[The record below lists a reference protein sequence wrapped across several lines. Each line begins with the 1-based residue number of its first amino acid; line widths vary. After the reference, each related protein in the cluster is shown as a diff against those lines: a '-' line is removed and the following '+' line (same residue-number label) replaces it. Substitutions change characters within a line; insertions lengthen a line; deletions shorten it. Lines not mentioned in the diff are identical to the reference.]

1 VGKAKNIG
9 IGIGAGIAGVF
20 VVFVIGFLGFLE
32 SEYDDARLAE
42 LRASYFDRNNML
54 VVAILLTDKDAE
66 YTKAS
71 GNLDLYIKKDSIL
84 VYTANYDFVKDDF
97 LSWKDNSGVKHTGYR
112 IQIDKFF
119 PSGSHDVFVNL
130 ETNSGSYWKD
140 LHTSFYS
147 LG

>member
-1 VGKAKNIG
+1 VGKTKSIG
-9 IGIGAGIAGVF
+9 IGVGAGVGGIIAFLVVYALVF
-20 VVFVIGFLGFLE
+20 STIEG
-32 SEYDDARLAE
+32 DDARLAE
-42 LRASYFDRNNML
+42 LRASYFERNNML

-66 YTKAS
+66 YTKAN

-84 VYTANYDFVKDDF
+84 VYTANYDFTKDDF
-97 LSWKDNSGVKHTGYR
+97 LSWKDNFGVKHTGYR

-119 PSGSHDVFVNL
+119 SSGSHDVFVNM
-130 ETNSGSYWKD
+130 ETKSGSYWKD

>member
-1 VGKAKNIG
+1 VGKAKKIG
-9 IGIGAGIAGVF
+9 IGIGAGMAGVF

-32 SEYDDARLAE
+32 SEYDDARLAQLE
-42 LRASYFDRNNML
+42 SRYFYDSDRL
-54 VVAILLTDKDAE
+54 IVAVLLTDKDAE

-71 GNLDLYIKKDSIL
+71 GNLDLYIKKDDIL

-97 LSWKDNSGVKHTGYR
+97 LSWKDNSGYKKTGYR

-119 PSGSHDVFVNL
+119 PSGSHDVYVNL
-130 ETNSGSYWKD
+130 ETKSGSYWKD

-147 LG
+147 LE